1 MSDTLD
7 TTASALAALGHTAR
21 LSVFRLLVQA
31 GHDGLTVGDIAAF
44 VDLPPSTLA
53 HHLRTLV
60 HAGLVIQERRG
71 REILSRPDFAKMD
84 ATLAFLTSECCGG
97 LPAAIAKA

>member
-7 TTASALAALGHTAR
+7 TTATAIAAIGHTAR

-60 HAGLVIQERRG
+60 QAGLVIQ
-71 REILSRPDFAKMD
+71 
-84 ATLAFLTSECCGG
+84 
-97 LPAAIAKA
+97 

>member
-1 MSDTLD
+1 MSDALD
-7 TTASALAALGHTAR
+7 TTATALAALGHTAR

-31 GHDGLTVGDIAAF
+31 GHDGLTVGDIATF

-60 HAGLVIQERRG
+60 QAGLVIQERRG

-84 ATLAFLTSECCGG
+84 ATLDFLTSECCRG
-97 LPAAIAKA
+97 LPTAMT

>member
-7 TTASALAALGHTAR
+7 TTATALAALGHTAR

-60 HAGLVIQERRG
+60 QAGLVIQERRG

-84 ATLAFLTSECCGG
+84 ATLDFLTSECCRG
-97 LPAAIAKA
+97 LPTAMT